1 MNLGKSILVL
11 VLVAVACTSA
21 LGDGGAAQSASSAS
35 CRLDPELAKAGLWVL
50 GIVAALTLIAAGSIG
65 FTAVWKQSDQS
76 KTIVSDAIRGGIVM
90 RMGTI
95 FGIVTAAC
103 VLALCGALNEGAIAF
118 LSGIAG
124 YVLGGIQK
132 PSGDR
137 E

>member
-11 VLVAVACTSA
+11 VLVAIACTA
-21 LGDGGAAQSASSAS
+21 FGDEGATKAASSVS
-35 CRLDPELAKAGLWVL
+35 CRLDPELAKSGLWVL
-50 GIVAALTLIAAGSIG
+50 GVVAALTLIAAGSIG

-103 VLALCGALNEGAIAF
+103 VLALCGALSEGAIAF

-132 PSGDR
+132 SSGDR
-137 E
+137 D